1 MSWGYSWSPYVSV
14 AQRRANAKRHIAAK
28 QKKGFTAQPVEIE
41 GRKITRTFWG
51 DSWCNHLESFSDFEN
66 RLPRGRTYVRNGS
79 VCHLEINAGE
89 IKALVSGSE
98 LYDVKIT
105 IHKLPDK
112 KWSSIKTN
120 CSGHIGS
127 LLELLKGK
135 LSNSVMAVVTDRKE
149 GLFPLPQE
157 IAMNCSCPDWATM
170 CKHVAATLYG
180 VGARLDEKPE
190 LLFLLRGVDHLEL
203 IAAEASSAAFLEKNE
218 KSRSKTIDDGD
229 LGDIFG
235 IDLLAIESPSAN
247 RRQFKPDR
255 EDTSDPGSK
264 SSRDHGGRSVR
275 GSKINSGKKVDLE
288 KRTDSRSKT
297 GDARTRKTD
306 SPTIVKPEA
315 NAKTAPTIRALN
327 KTTKTGADRI
337 SKTASRNTS
346 HSTAST
352 SARLEA
358 APLYSGEHVREL
370 RAKFEMS
377 QSQLAAL
384 IGVSAASISNW
395 EKEHNLRARAVE
407 VLKPVMKLSK
417 RQAWNQLQ
425 RK

>member
-89 IKALVSGSE
+89 IKAMVSGSE

-135 LSNSVMAVVTDRKE
+135 LSNSVMAVVTNRKE
-149 GLFPLPQE
+149 GLFPLPAE

-203 IAAEASSAAFLEKNE
+203 IAAEASSAAFLDNNK

-235 IDLLAIESPSAN
+235 IDLLAIESPSEN
-247 RRQFKPDR
+247 RRQ
-255 EDTSDPGSK
+255 SK
-264 SSRDHGGRSVR
+264 SY
-275 GSKINSGKKVDLE
+275 
-288 KRTDSRSKT
+288 
-297 GDARTRKTD
+297 
-306 SPTIVKPEA
+306 
-315 NAKTAPTIRALN
+315 RA
-327 KTTKTGADRI
+327 D
-337 SKTASRNTS
+337 SKTASRATLS
-346 HSTAST
+346 SA
-352 SARLEA
+352 SARPET
-358 APLYSGEHVREL
+358 APLYSGENVRAL
-370 RAKFEMS
+370 RAKFDMT

-395 EKEHNLRARAVE
+395 EKEYNLRARAVE

>member
-14 AQRRANAKRHIAAK
+14 AQRRANAKRRIADK
-28 QKKGFTAQPVEIE
+28 QKKGFIAQPVEIA

-105 IHKLPDK
+105 IQKLSDR
-112 KWSSIKTN
+112 KWSNIKTS

-149 GLFPLPQE
+149 GLFPLPAE

-203 IAAEASSAAFLEKNE
+203 IAAEASAAAFLDKD
-218 KSRSKTIDDGD
+218 KMSRSKTIDDGE

-235 IDLLAIESPSAN
+235 IDLLEIESSSEN
-247 RRQFKPDR
+247 RRQSKSDR
-255 EDTSDPGSK
+255 EDASAARTKKFD
-264 SSRDHGGRSVR
+264 GRTTA
-275 GSKINSGKKVDLE
+275 NSG
-288 KRTDSRSKT
+288 
-297 GDARTRKTD
+297 
-306 SPTIVKPEA
+306 A

-327 KTTKTGADRI
+327 KTTKTGADRT
-337 SKTASRNTS
+337 SKTASHTTS

-358 APLYSGEHVREL
+358 APLYSGENVREL
-370 RAKFEMS
+370 RAKFDMS

-395 EKEHNLRARAVE
+395 EKEYSLRARALE